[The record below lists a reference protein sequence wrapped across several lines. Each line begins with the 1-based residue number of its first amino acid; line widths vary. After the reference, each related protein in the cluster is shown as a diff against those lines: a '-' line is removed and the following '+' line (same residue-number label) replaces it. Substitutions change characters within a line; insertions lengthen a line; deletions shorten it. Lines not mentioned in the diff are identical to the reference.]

1 MLYFLFTYD
10 FYFHIFIFLRTKR
23 IPAER
28 KLFRIRTQQ
37 LQKNAFFSVADKPRL
52 TFLASPDDWC
62 QNCFHERFSPG
73 TIQLLCCPELWI
85 SFRIFLFVCFNGS
98 YNDKSRRKPLAL
110 FAPKFVAFRSA
121 FLCWNMMTSWT
132 DFCAW
137 SSFCQPLR
145 LCLFAKMW
153 LHLGFPFVPSFAS
166 RDAVCKPCGFCS
178 RYFCCRTIFRAG
190 IFDWKLSF
198 FFRVNSETFWPNGSL
213 FAPKS
218 HRPPTRCV
226 RESSRFVRRNVICSC
241 FFGMKQR
248 SEQMICALLSFLS
261 RLYDFVAF
269 FFFRHRE
276 SYAKPYG
283 HHPCHGYAD
292 VDWVIDLLAHPH
304 FFALP
309 YICICRHSVHTQAQ
323 THMLQTLFASAFFVG
338 PFKLRPPQE
347 VEELW
352 KLLMDLLFVLFCC
365 GESWL
370 L

>member
-37 LQKNAFFSVADKPRL
+37 LQQNAFFSVADKPRL

-62 QNCFHERFSPG
+62 QNCFNERFSPG
-73 TIQLLCCPELWI
+73 TIQLLCYPEAWI

-110 FAPKFVAFRSA
+110 FAPKFVAVRSA

-178 RYFCCRTIFRAG
+178 RYFCCRIIFRAG

-198 FFRVNSETFWPNGSL
+198 FSSGWIQKPSGQMV
-213 FAPKS
+213 
-218 HRPPTRCV
+218 RCL
-226 RESSRFVRRNVICSC
+226 RRNHTGRLQDVYANLLASFAETLFVPVSLEWNNEANRWHAFYSHFYHICTNS
-241 FFGMKQR
+241 G
-248 SEQMICALLSFLS
+248 LL
-261 RLYDFVAF
+261 
-269 FFFRHRE
+269 FFRHRE

-309 YICICRHSVHTQAQ
+309 YICICRHSTHTGTNAHASDTLCFSIFCWPIQAE
-323 THMLQTLFASAFFVG
+323 ASPGGGGAVEVVDG
-338 PFKLRPPQE
+338 PF
-347 VEELW
+347 VC
-352 KLLMDLLFVLFCC
+352 VLFCC